1 MVPRFGT
8 LTKVSQQCIEERI
21 AGIVSDKRA
30 LFKGVF
36 EGSSDQIDFE
46 RSSSFMSLLER
57 LIEPPSVSAPT
68 AAVETVDTAAADESE
83 TPAIATAACASRRLE
98 PPLARSP
105 RSLTGWR
112 DC

>member
-1 MVPRFGT
+1 MISNSYDSDFVTQATFGTIGHHFGTNLVPRFGT

-46 RSSSFMSLLER
+46 RSSVAAR
-57 LIEPPSVSAPT
+57 PS
-68 AAVETVDTAAADESE
+68 
-83 TPAIATAACASRRLE
+83 ASPE
-98 PPLARSP
+98 QSSPLSP
-105 RSLTGWR
+105 S
-112 DC
+112 